1 MNMDFCME
9 LLGYA
14 VSLLTLALTLFII
27 VEILETEK
35 SISKGDR
42 EPWEIN

>member
-27 VEILETEK
+27 VEILDTESTYQK
-35 SISKGDR
+35 
-42 EPWEIN
+42 EIENHGK